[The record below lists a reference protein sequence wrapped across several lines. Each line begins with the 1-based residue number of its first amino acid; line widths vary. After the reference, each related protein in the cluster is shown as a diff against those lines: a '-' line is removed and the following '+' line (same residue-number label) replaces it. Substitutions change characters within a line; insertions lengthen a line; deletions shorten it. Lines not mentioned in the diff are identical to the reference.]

1 VRHLPRL
8 VPLAALAALALTV
21 AACGGSKSSAPKK
34 VVPGKPIQEISIE
47 ESEFKLDPSE
57 VELGRAG
64 IYRFHALNAGKKVHA
79 LRIVGPGHVSA
90 LTAKLKP
97 GQSTTVDVIVRKK
110 GTYTYFDPV
119 ADHKK
124 KGMVGRALLG

>member
-1 VRHLPRL
+1 MRYVLRFA
-8 VPLAALAALALTV
+8 VLAALALAAT
-21 AACGGSKSSAPKK
+21 ACGGSKSSAPKK
-34 VVPGKPIQEISIE
+34 VVPGKPIQEIAIE
-47 ESEFKLDPSE
+47 ESEFKLEPAK

-64 IYRFHALNAGKKVHA
+64 IYRFHAINVGTKVHA
-79 LRIVGPGHVSA
+79 LRIIGPGHVSA
-90 LTAKLKP
+90 LTARLKP

-124 KGMVGRALLG
+124 KGMVGLALLS